1 MTMKYSIFLPTG
13 FAQEFARIPDPVQ
26 AYETLTEIAV
36 TAEQSGYDA
45 LWAPDHLMTIPP
57 SQEMVFEA
65 WSVIAGL
72 ARDTSRIRLGQLAT
86 SNSYRNPAL
95 LAKMA
100 STVDVLSRGRLTF
113 GIGAGWYEPDY
124 VGYGYEFG
132 SAADRLR
139 RLSEALQIILSL
151 WTEEQTTFEGQHYQ
165 LRGAINQPKGV
176 QKPHIPLMIA
186 GGGEKVTL
194 RLVARYGDACNIMD
208 SPEVLKRKYAVLE
221 QHCQEVGRDYNAINR
236 TTTTL
241 LIMRDSDD
249 EARAAV
255 PPGLDFAWPGDLASY
270 GLIGTPDTI
279 EQRIVAYQAAGVQEL
294 VLGLEN
300 PTSVEH
306 VRKFADMFV
315 NTPSRSPFTR
325 AA

>member
-1 MTMKYSIFLPTG
+1 MSMKYSIFLPTG

-36 TAEQSGYDA
+36 AAEQSGYDA
-45 LWAPDHLMTIPP
+45 VWAPDHLMTMPP
-57 SQEMVFEA
+57 SREIIFEA

-100 STVDVLSRGRLTF
+100 STVDVLSRGRLTV
-113 GIGAGWYEPDY
+113 GIGAGWYAPDY
-124 VGYGYEFG
+124 VGYGYDFG
-132 SAADRLR
+132 SAADRLQ
-139 RLSEALQIILSL
+139 RLREALQIILSL
-151 WTEEQTTFEGQHYQ
+151 WTDDETTFEGKHYQ

-194 RLVARYGDACNIMD
+194 RLVAEYGDACNIMD

-221 QHCQEVGRDYNAINR
+221 RHCQDVGRDYNAIHR

-255 PPGLDFAWPGDLASY
+255 PPGLDFAWPGDLAAY

-279 EQRIVAYQAAGVQEL
+279 EQRIAAYEAAGVQEL
-294 VLGLEN
+294 VLGLER

-306 VRKFADMFV
+306 MRKFAELFV
-315 NTPSRSPFTR
+315 GTPSRTSLTP